1 MHMKAVAVLEPGKA
15 AVVNDVPE
23 PVLGDYQ
30 SLVKIHT
37 CGFCNGTDMQIIND
51 TIGGPDKPAWFPTIL
66 GHEGCGEV
74 VEIGPKVRHIHLGEK
89 YIRPD
94 KASDYG
100 KYSVTFGNMA
110 EYAVAVDRKA
120 MLEDGF
126 SPEDLPSDNNCGK
139 LPDYVSFEDGAVA
152 LSMLECISAVH
163 NFGIA
168 DAKKVLIY
176 GAGPMGLGVAG
187 YLKAKGA
194 EVTMVDRNPAR
205 LAYADYQIGLCTI
218 NTGEIDIQSALG
230 NERFDAVVDIV
241 GLSSILME
249 GTNFLVQGGKLCGM
263 GVLKVSDNG
272 FDVHK
277 MQNNTS
283 FHFLNFPYRRLYY
296 MDEMAS
302 LIEAGKL
309 KLSDY
314 YTDVMPAEDIQKCI
328 EKIKT
333 QQALKV
339 VLTF

>member
-1 MHMKAVAVLEPGKA
+1 MKAVAVIEPGTA
-15 AVVNDVPE
+15 RVVDDVPE
-23 PVLGDYQ
+23 PVLQDYQ

-74 VEIGPKVRHIHLGEK
+74 VETGRKVRYVHPGDK
-89 YIRPD
+89 FIRPD
-94 KASDYG
+94 RAADYG

-110 EYAVAVDRKA
+110 EFAVATDRKA

-126 SPEDLPSDNNCGK
+126 RPDQLPSDNNCGK
-139 LPDYVSFEDGAVA
+139 IPDYVSFEDGAVA

-163 NFGIA
+163 NFGITA
-168 DAKKVLIY
+168 AKKVLIY

-205 LAYADYQIGLCTI
+205 LEYADHQIGLRTI
-218 NTGEIDIQSALG
+218 NTSVADIHSELGE
-230 NERFDAVVDIV
+230 ERFDAVVDIV
-241 GLSSILME
+241 GHSSILME

-309 KLSDY
+309 VLSDY
-314 YTDVMPAEDIQKCI
+314 YTDVMPAEDILKCI
-328 EKIKT
+328 DMIKT

>member
-1 MHMKAVAVLEPGKA
+1 MKAVVALEPGTA
-15 AVVNDVPE
+15 GIVNDVPA
-23 PVLGDYQ
+23 PVLENYQ
-30 SLVKIHT
+30 SLVRIHT

-51 TIGGPDKPAWFPTIL
+51 TIGGPDKPAWYPTIL

-74 VEIGPKVRHIHLGEK
+74 VETGPKVRYVHIGDK
-89 YIRPD
+89 FIRPD

-100 KYSVTFGNMA
+100 KYSATFGNMA
-110 EYAVAVDRKA
+110 EYAIAIDRKA

-126 SPEDLPSDNNCGK
+126 RPEELPSDNNCGK
-139 LPDYVSFEDGAVA
+139 IPDFISWEDGAVA

-168 DAKKVLIY
+168 DASKVLIY

-194 EVTMVDRNPAR
+194 EVTMADRNQER
-205 LAYADYQIGLCTI
+205 LDYAGQKIGIRTI
-218 NTGEIDIQSALG
+218 NNAAEDIHSALG
-230 NERFDAVVDIV
+230 TEKFDAVVDIV

-263 GVLKVSDNG
+263 GVLKTADKG

-296 MDEMAS
+296 MDELAG
-302 LIEAGKL
+302 LIESGKL

-314 YTDVMPAEDIQKCI
+314 YTDVMPAEDIAVCI
-328 EKIKT
+328 DRIKS